1 MARAK
6 VVAPVVRQLTWK
18 EKNDFLMW
26 QGYTEGEGIG
36 EPAIRIKGNSDCV
49 SIEQGAAD
57 ILLNYESIDAF
68 IDILQKLKKG
78 QRG

>member
-6 VVAPVVRQLTWK
+6 VVAPVVKQLAWK

-26 QGYTEGEGIG
+26 QGYTEGEGIAN
-36 EPAIRIKGNSDCV
+36 PAIHIKGNSDCI
-49 SIEQGAAD
+49 SIEQGSAD
-57 ILLNYESIDAF
+57 VLLDYESIDAF

-78 QRG
+78 KRG